1 MQRSFGQEPQV
12 VFLMPLLEGLDGVK
26 KMSKSYDNYIGIE
39 EPPKE
44 QFGKVMSIPDDLILR
59 YYKLCL
65 GYDEEFLR
73 RVERRVESG
82 ENPMEIKL
90 DLAEEIVRLYHS
102 EAKVK
107 KAREEFLKVFS
118 RNEEP
123 EDIGEFHVKKG
134 EKIWI
139 VELLYK
145 AGLVNSMGD
154 ARRLIKQGALKIHG
168 EKVSDY
174 TLNIS
179 FEKETFLRLGR
190 RRFLKVIPT
199 K

>member
-1 MQRSFGQEPQV
+1 
-12 VFLMPLLEGLDGVK
+12 MPLLEGLDGVK

-65 GYDEEFLR
+65 GYDEESLR

-102 EAKVK
+102 EAKAK
-107 KAREEFLKVFS
+107 KAGEEFLKVFS
-118 RNEEP
+118 KNEEP
-123 EDIGEFHVKKG
+123 EDIGEFYVKKG